1 MTSQLIPGSV
11 QPQPEF
17 LPASRLEM
25 DRLDWPELDILLVQ
39 GDAHLDHPAQGPAL
53 LGRWLVAHGFKV
65 GLISQPRWR
74 DPEEA
79 KADFTAMGRPRLFL
93 AISAGSMDSM
103 LAHYTA
109 FRKKRSDDALTPGGK
124 SGARPN
130 RATLVYTGLA
140 RAIFPGLPILIGG
153 LEASLRRV
161 SHYDFWEDSLRRSVL
176 LESKADLLVY
186 GPGEPP
192 LLEAALRLASRGGA
206 AADTRRE
213 SGPALL
219 LTGIPGTVSPR
230 RSDQR
235 PDLDMVELPG
245 HEDILANPSLLMT
258 ATLALEALIHQGQKS
273 AWQIS
278 GQRAIWHNPPA
289 EPLSSAELDF
299 IYGLPF
305 SRRAHPAYREPIP
318 ALNVLATSLTTHRGC
333 GGGCSFCSLA
343 LHQGRRVVSRSIGAI
358 AAEAAG
364 LLARPQRA
372 GGRPQ
377 NAQAQPTVRAPGQQ
391 QGRSIKPVALSDV
404 GAATANLWGAKCL
417 GAVGKCVRRSCLWP
431 HPCSYFKA
439 DQQGW
444 LNMLNR
450 LKSIPGIKQIR
461 VASGVRYDLLLANNA
476 ILGEFLNN
484 YVGGQ
489 LKVAPEHLDPDL
501 LHLMR
506 KPGPEC
512 FERFLGLFKGEMA
525 KGRYLVPYLIS
536 AFPGSDSRRMRS
548 LADWLRGRRWR
559 PRQVQAFIP
568 TPGTVATAMF
578 FAGVDE
584 NGRPLPVARSDRERL
599 IQHAFLTPASLPG
612 GSGKI
617 SGPKRGPRNR

>member
-1 MTSQLIPGSV
+1 MTSQIIPGSV

-25 DRLDWPELDILLVQ
+25 DRLGWPALDILLVQ

-79 KADFTAMGRPRLFL
+79 KTDFSAMGRPRLFL

-140 RAIFPGLPILIGG
+140 RAVFPGLPILIGG
-153 LEASLRRV
+153 LEASLRRA
-161 SHYDFWEDSLRRSVL
+161 SHYDFWEDGLRRSVL

-186 GPGEPP
+186 GPGERP
-192 LLEAALRLASRGGA
+192 LLEAALRLASGGGA
-206 AADTRRE
+206 APGARGEPDF
-213 SGPALL
+213 GLL
-219 LTGIPGTVSPR
+219 LTAIPGTVTPR

-235 PDLDMVELPG
+235 PDLDLVELPG
-245 HEDILANPSLLMT
+245 HEDILADPRLLMT
-258 ATLALEALIHQGQKS
+258 ATLEMETLIHQGQKA
-273 AWQIS
+273 AWQVS
-278 GQRAIWHNPPA
+278 GRRAIWHNPPA
-289 EPLSSAELDF
+289 APLSSAELDF

-305 SRRAHPAYREPIP
+305 SRRAHPSYLAPIP
-318 ALNVLATSLTTHRGC
+318 ALSMLATSLTTHRGC

-343 LHQGRRVVSRSIGAI
+343 LHQGRRVVSRSIGSI

-364 LLARPQRA
+364 LLTGPPGA
-372 GGRPQ
+372 GGGFP
-377 NAQAQPTVRAPGQQ
+377 AQPQFKVRERGQ
-391 QGRSIKPVALSDV
+391 QGRAARPVALSDV

-417 GAVGKCVRRSCLWP
+417 GTIGKCLRRSCLWP
-431 HPCSYFKA
+431 QPCSYFKA

-450 LKSIPGIKQIR
+450 LKSIPGIKQVR
-461 VASGVRYDLLLANNA
+461 VASGVRYDLLLANNDL
-476 ILGEFLNN
+476 LGEFLNN
-484 YVGGQ
+484 FVGGQ

-501 LHLMR
+501 LRLMR

-548 LADWLRGRRWR
+548 LADWLRGRHWR

-584 NGRPLPVARSDRERL
+584 NGQPLPVARSDRERL
-599 IQHAFLTPASLPG
+599 SQHAFLTPLSRPEDA
-612 GSGKI
+612 GKF